1 MLNGT
6 FWPAAMVTGSDNPP
20 TLKTELFVVA
30 PVTVTLAPVAVRL
43 PDAVALEP
51 STTLPNGRVPGLTDN
66 CPTVV
71 VPVPEI
77 GIVKLGLDASELTVR
92 LPFAVPEVVGAN
104 LTLKVALCPAASVSG
119 AATPLNVNPVPLI
132 PICETLTADPPLL
145 ISVVGMD

>member
-1 MLNGT
+1 MRRRGHSGAGERCRCGRGLSVTGNRQRSASRAWRLGT
-6 FWPAAMVTGSDNPP
+6 ESNVEWNVLAAAMVTGSDNPP

-77 GIVKLGLDASELTVR
+77 GIVKLGLDASEL
-92 LPFAVPEVVGAN
+92 P
-104 LTLKVALCPAASVSG
+104 
-119 AATPLNVNPVPLI
+119 
-132 PICETLTADPPLL
+132 
-145 ISVVGMD
+145 